1 MERYD
6 CRTDGSYL
14 YLDDQQRE
22 RAELPRLLHEVR
34 SAQLIVQTFTSEGQP
49 SGVVLQKLDLPGRWR
64 RPNPAGFDLADD
76 FFEGR
81 DALASHDM
89 QKASA
94 KAARV
99 GTTCSQANAR
109 ARPPK
114 TGHREGACLGIL
126 PRSRQRVRRPPG
138 HNRPEPCG
146 SVAPCSTSG
155 PVGRP
160 TSQSSSTPAQPLR
173 TEGTICWSA
182 PRTTPTSTGVTA
194 CSSRTRMRWARL
206 VDGCQ
211 YSRRPFPK
219 RTGLRSA

>member
-34 SAQLIVQTFTSEGQP
+34 SAQLIVRTFTSEGQP

-64 RPNPAGFDLADD
+64 RPNPAGFDLADG

-81 DALASHDM
+81 DALASHDT

-99 GTTCSQANAR
+99 GTTCSQADAR
-109 ARPPK
+109 ARRPK
-114 TGHREGACLGIL
+114 AGHREGGRLGIL
-126 PRSRQRVRRPPG
+126 RRSRQRVRRPPG
-138 HNRPEPCG
+138 QNRPEPCG

-173 TEGTICWSA
+173 TEGPSA
-182 PRTTPTSTGVTA
+182 GPHPGQTQLPLGSLPVRHGP
-194 CSSRTRMRWARL
+194 
-206 VDGCQ
+206 GC
-211 YSRRPFPK
+211 RGR
-219 RTGLRSA
+219 GW